1 MKVGTIVSDS
11 KREQRKND
19 HVEIA
24 MAQSDAQQSDFDKI
38 RFVHHSI
45 PDIDV
50 NDIDLSSQLTDFTL
64 EYPIYIN
71 AMTGG
76 SEWTKN
82 INEKLAV
89 VARET
94 GLAMAVGSTHAA
106 LRNSNM
112 ASSFSVV
119 RDTNPEGIVFSNV
132 GADVPVDQAEEAVK
146 LLDAQALQVHVNSPQ
161 ELVMPEG
168 NREFATWMENLALIV
183 ERVPVPV
190 IVKEVGFGMSKE
202 TIQSLQAIGVKYIDV
217 SGKGGTNFVNI
228 ENERRSLKD
237 MSYLSSWGQSTVE
250 SLLESAKFQQDVN
263 IFASGGVRTPLDAV
277 KCLAL
282 GANAVGMS
290 RPFLNHIEQYGITS
304 TLDYVESFID
314 QMKKIMTMLN
324 VRTIEELK
332 QTQIVFSPEL
342 ISWMEQRG
350 LTI

>member
-1 MKVGTIVSDS
+1 MKVGTKVSDF

-24 MAQSDAQQSDFDKI
+24 MAQTDAKLSDFDEM

-50 NDIDLSSQLTDFTL
+50 KDVELTSELSDFTL
-64 EYPIYIN
+64 DIPIYIN

-76 SEWTKN
+76 SDWTKQ

-89 VARET
+89 IAREA

-106 LRNSNM
+106 LRNSKM

-119 RDTNPEGIVFSNV
+119 RETNPEGIIFSNV
-132 GADVPVDQAEEAVK
+132 GADVPVDKAIEAVD
-146 LLDAQALQVHVNSPQ
+146 LLNAQALQVHVNSPQ

-168 NREFATWMENLALIV
+168 NRTFSTWMDNLARIV
-183 ERVPVPV
+183 SRVDVPV

-202 TIQSLQAIGVKYIDV
+202 TIRQLQKIGVRYVDV
-217 SGKGGTNFVNI
+217 SGRGGTNFVDI

-237 MSYLSSWGQSTVE
+237 VNYLSNWGQTTVE
-250 SLLESAKFQQDVN
+250 SLLESTSFQKDMN
-263 IFASGGVRTPLDAV
+263 ILASGGVRTPLDAV

-290 RPFLNHIEQYGITS
+290 RPFLNQIENHGITE
-304 TLDYVESFID
+304 TLEYVD
-314 QMKKIMTMLN
+314 QFVAQIKTIMTMLN
-324 VRTIEELK
+324 ARTIEDLK
-332 QTQIVFSPEL
+332 QSQLVFSPKLESWINQRQLEL
-342 ISWMEQRG
+342 
-350 LTI
+350 